1 MSALYTMRYA
11 GQTDL
16 SAGAGVLYIGRNVV
30 VGVDVGDN
38 RYKGSYTEEA
48 GRMRVELTLSVVA
61 DNSQL
66 VTGVTL
72 NKGQTLPISADFP
85 LDFANGTAH
94 QIRVAGNSVS
104 IVFEKIGDIP

>member
-11 GQTDL
+11 GQTGL

-38 RYKGSYTEEA
+38 RYKGSYTEESE
-48 GRMRVELTLSVVA
+48 RIRVELTLSVVA
-61 DNSQL
+61 DNSQ

-72 NKGQTLPISADFP
+72 NRGQTLPISADLP

-94 QIRVAGNSVS
+94 QIRVAGNPVSV
-104 IVFEKIGDIP
+104 VFEKIGDIP

>member
-11 GQTDL
+11 GQTGL

-38 RYKGSYTEEA
+38 RYKGSYTEES
-48 GRMRVELTLSVVA
+48 GQIRVELTLSVVA

-72 NKGQTLPISADFP
+72 NRGQTLSISADLP

-94 QIRVAGNSVS
+94 QIRVAGNPVSV
-104 IVFEKIGDIP
+104 VFEKIGDIP